1 MCICFIGQQ
10 KLVSCT
16 YKYRYITTEFY
27 YEWFI
32 VIKSLILRNIL
43 SPPQYSLGRVTKT
56 DEILRQQTKTAKSS
70 TTTYNSKDSLGV
82 TYLITNLRRVAYIRV
97 APREDSIPRDM
108 REALEATLYACRTK
122 PKNTNGSLEY
132 LT

>member
-1 MCICFIGQQ
+1 MVYCYKI
-10 KLVSCT
+10 T
-16 YKYRYITTEFY
+16 YFEKHPLTSPVQSR
-27 YEWFI
+27 
-32 VIKSLILRNIL
+32 KSNKN
-43 SPPQYSLGRVTKT
+43 GR
-56 DEILRQQTKTAKSS
+56 DIETANKNSKSS